1 MNFFSCYRFPWRDC
15 ITLLYLSSRS
25 GILSEMLNVE
35 AIKVQYHEAP
45 LKFDSNE
52 YRARIDEATSFIKER
67 LPEGFVPRI
76 VLTLGSGGLGTI
88 GESIEKVAT
97 IPYGDIPG
105 FFKPTV
111 VGHAGNLIAG
121 YLEGVPVLGYQ
132 GRHHYYEEGGQPNQV
147 VALKNV
153 VFPVYVARALG
164 ADLYIATN
172 AAGGL
177 NPLHKPGDLMA
188 ITSHIDIYFPN
199 ALLGPQV
206 DFMHADRFQPQH
218 GQYNQNLRQ
227 LFHQAAHNVGEEN
240 HVHEG
245 VYVALTG
252 PTYESKAD
260 SQMLRK
266 NGADAVGMSTV
277 PEIITASNIGMETLG
292 VSLVSNV
299 INEDGTN
306 ATSHEEVTAALEDPK
321 TQKRATNVFRE
332 FFRLYAHAS

>member
-1 MNFFSCYRFPWRDC
+1 
-15 ITLLYLSSRS
+15 
-25 GILSEMLNVE
+25 MLNVE
-35 AIKVQYHEAP
+35 AYKVQYHEAP
-45 LKFDSNE
+45 TLFDPKE
-52 YRARIDEATSFIKER
+52 YRARIDEASSFIKER
-67 LPEGFVPRI
+67 LPEGFSPKV
-76 VLTLGSGGLGTI
+76 VLTLGSGGLGSI
-88 GESIEKVAT
+88 GDGIEKVAT
-97 IPYGDIPG
+97 IPYEDIPG

-121 YLEGVPVLGYQ
+121 YLEGVPVIGYQ

-153 VFPVYVARALG
+153 AFPVYVARALG
-164 ADLYIATN
+164 AELYIATN

-177 NPLHKPGDLMA
+177 NPSHKPGDLMT

-199 ALLGPQV
+199 VLLGPQV

-227 LFHQAAHNVGEEN
+227 LFHQAAHNVGEVH
-240 HVHEG
+240 HVHDG

-252 PTYESKAD
+252 PTFESKAD
-260 SQMLRK
+260 TQMLRK

-299 INEDGTN
+299 IAADGTN
-306 ATSHEEVTAALEDPK
+306 ATSHEEVTAALEDPA
-321 TQKRATNVFRE
+321 TRKRATDIFRE
-332 FFRLYAHAS
+332 FFRLYAGQKK